1 MKNKV
6 LLINSCTRPNSR
18 TKELAMHLL
27 NFLEGE
33 ITQVDLYRTNVEPID
48 NFDLEKR
55 TENISKG
62 NFSCSEFEQA
72 KQFADAD
79 IIVIAAPFW
88 DLSFPSVLKIYFE
101 NITISGVTFE
111 YAEKG
116 RTVGKCRA
124 KKLYYITTS
133 GGYIGNNNFGY
144 DYVKAL
150 AENFFGVNDVNFYSA
165 EGLDIHG
172 ADVEGIMNESKELI
186 TNSHRK

>member
-6 LLINSCTRPNSR
+6 LFINSCTRPNSR

-72 KQFADAD
+72 KQFADAE

-88 DLSFPSVLKIYFE
+88 DL
-101 NITISGVTFE
+101 
-111 YAEKG
+111 
-116 RTVGKCRA
+116 
-124 KKLYYITTS
+124 
-133 GGYIGNNNFGY
+133 
-144 DYVKAL
+144 
-150 AENFFGVNDVNFYSA
+150 
-165 EGLDIHG
+165 
-172 ADVEGIMNESKELI
+172 
-186 TNSHRK
+186 